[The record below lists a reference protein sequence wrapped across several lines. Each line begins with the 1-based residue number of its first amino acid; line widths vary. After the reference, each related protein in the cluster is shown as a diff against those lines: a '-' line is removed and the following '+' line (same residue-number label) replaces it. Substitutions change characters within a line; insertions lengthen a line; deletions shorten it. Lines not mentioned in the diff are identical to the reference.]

1 MNNLTR
7 RFVLMVIAVG
17 ALGCAGRTGSSDF
30 LVEELLESGASALP
44 LEFVDVEGERDGART
59 RATFHFG
66 GASTELH
73 VELML
78 TYDPQPVLGEG
89 RWRYRGPT
97 GTAEGTVRAESVRFV
112 GGQGEGVSVGGVYV
126 LDEAGHSRFRVRL
139 PLTAIAQ
146 GWSPEAD

>member
-1 MNNLTR
+1 MKHSTR
-7 RFVLMVIAVG
+7 VLILMVFVVG
-17 ALGCAGRTGSSDF
+17 VLGCGGNAGSGDF
-30 LVEELLESGASALP
+30 VVEELLESGASALP
-44 LEFVDVEGERDGART
+44 LEFVDVEGQRDGART

-73 VELML
+73 VELVL

-89 RWRYRGPT
+89 NWRYRGPT

-126 LDEAGHSRFRVRL
+126 LEEAGHSRFRVRL

-146 GWSPEAD
+146 GWSPEGN